1 MKRFLNFTVVYFF
14 ISTFGQSADIPDLI
28 PKSINKKTGYIDQKG
43 NVIIEPQYHIAM
55 FFAEDCN
62 LLNSPKENLRQFGSA
77 DFATVEK
84 NQISYRIDRKGKRV
98 YRYKKEDLGKCVS
111 PYESPKYKAFVMNGF
126 YGLVSKESVDY
137 KNYKDFE
144 IYPQYQMLY
153 VLDSDKENPMI
164 VAVLDNKFGVINK
177 NNQIV
182 IPFIYED
189 IKTNLSWKT
198 ANLFEVSKDGNEY
211 FYINKNNHA
220 Y

>member
-126 YGLVSKESVDY
+126 YGLVSKGSVDY
-137 KNYKDFE
+137 KNYNDFE

-153 VLDSDKENPMI
+153 VLDGNIEDPMI
-164 VAVLDNKFGVINK
+164 IAVRENKFGIINK
-177 NNQIV
+177 KNQIV
-182 IPFIYED
+182 IPFEYED

-198 ANLFEVSKDGNEY
+198 ASLFEVSKNGKDY

>member
-126 YGLVSKESVDY
+126 YGLVNKESVDY

-153 VLDSDKENPMI
+153 VLDGNIEDPMI
-164 VAVLDNKFGVINK
+164 IAVRENKFGIINK
-177 NNQIV
+177 KNQIV
-182 IPFIYED
+182 IPFEYED

-198 ANLFEVSKDGNEY
+198 ASLFQVSKNGRDY
-211 FYINKNNHA
+211 FYVDKNNQA

>member
-126 YGLVSKESVDY
+126 YGLTIKSDADVR
-137 KNYKDFE
+137 NFRDFE

-153 VLDSDKENPMI
+153 VLDGNIEDPMI
-164 VAVLDNKFGVINK
+164 IAVRENKFGIINK
-177 NNQIV
+177 KNQIV
-182 IPFIYED
+182 IPFEYED

-198 ANLFEVSKDGNEY
+198 ASLFQVSKNGRDY
-211 FYINKNNHA
+211 FYVDKNNQA